1 MLGAMKL
8 VGFRRLLPSVRAL
21 FAHKLR
27 TSFALLS
34 VAAGVGAVV
43 LIGAVG
49 KGAEVQ
55 ILSQTAKLGSNL
67 LAVRPSQVN
76 ATAGR
81 KELSGLV
88 TTLDMG
94 DYEAITGLPLVAE
107 AAPGSEAAMT
117 VRVGDGSMTAM
128 VLGTTPNYL
137 EIGSFQ
143 LREGRFLDADDNRA
157 ALRVAVLGARIDQML
172 FGEDDPIGR
181 DIRIQGDSFEVIGVL
196 SAKGILADG
205 SDEDNLVLIP
215 VRTALRRVFNVTWL
229 NPVFVSVRRPQDM
242 DTAQAQIGNLLRIRH
257 RLRQL
262 GKPDDFSMQNPA
274 KTLAMQKQAAD
285 SLSLLSDGLA
295 GGSLVVGGVGIL
307 AIMLMS
313 VKERTG
319 EIGLRMA
326 VGARPRDILMQF
338 LLEATLLSLGGW
350 LVGMVFG
357 AAGGTAIAFGTS
369 WKIAAPGNAILA
381 SLAMALIT
389 GLGFGAYPARR
400 ASLLPPIQALR
411 VE

>member
-1 MLGAMKL
+1 MKL
-8 VGFRRLLPSVRAL
+8 AGFRKLLPSIRAL
-21 FAHKLR
+21 FAHKVR
-27 TSFALLS
+27 ASFALLS

-43 LIGAVG
+43 LTSAVG
-49 KGAEVQ
+49 KGAELQ
-55 ILSQTAKLGSNL
+55 ILRETAKMGSNL
-67 LAVRPSQVN
+67 LAVRPVQVN
-76 ATAGR
+76 TTAGR
-81 KELSGLV
+81 KRLSGLV

-94 DYEAITGLPLVAE
+94 DYEAISGLPLVAE
-107 AAPGSEAAMT
+107 AAPGAEAALT
-117 VRVGDGSMTAM
+117 VRLGDGSMTGL

-137 EIGSFQ
+137 AIGNFQ

-157 ALRVAVLGARIDQML
+157 ALRVAVLGARIDQTL
-172 FGEDDPIGR
+172 FDEDDPIGR

-196 SAKGILADG
+196 NAKGVLADG
-205 SDEDNLVLIP
+205 SDQDNLVLIP
-215 VRTALRRVFNVTWL
+215 IRTALRRVFNSTWL
-229 NPVFVSVRRPQDM
+229 NPVFISVRRPQDM
-242 DTAQAQIGNLLRIRH
+242 DAAQAQIGSLLRIRH
-257 RLRQL
+257 RLAQQ
-262 GKPDDFSMQNPA
+262 GKSDDFSIQNPA

-285 SLSLLSDGLA
+285 SLGLLTDGLA
-295 GGSLVVGGVGIL
+295 AGSLVVGGVGIL

-326 VGARPRDILMQF
+326 VGARPKDILSQF

-350 LVGMVFG
+350 LVGMALG
-357 AAGGTAIAFGTS
+357 AVGGSAIAFGTS
-369 WKIAAPGNAILA
+369 WKLAAPGNAILA
-381 SLAMALIT
+381 SLAMALFT

>member
-1 MLGAMKL
+1 MKL
-8 VGFRRLLPSVRAL
+8 VGFRRLLPSIRAL
-21 FAHKLR
+21 FAHKVR

-34 VAAGVGAVV
+34 VAAGVGTVV

-76 ATAGR
+76 TTAGR

-88 TTLDMG
+88 TTLDLE
-94 DYEAITGLPLVAE
+94 DYEAITRLQLVAE

-143 LREGRFLDADDNRA
+143 LREGRFLDADDNRS
-157 ALRVAVLGARIDQML
+157 ALRVAVLGARINQTL
-172 FGEDDPIGR
+172 FGQDYPIGR
-181 DIRIQGDSFEVIGVL
+181 DIRIQGDCFTVIGVL

-215 VRTALRRVFNVTWL
+215 IRTALRRVFNVTWL

-242 DTAQAQIGNLLRIRH
+242 DATQAQISNLLRFRH
-257 RLRQL
+257 QL
-262 GKPDDFSMQNPA
+262 AQHGKPDDFSIQNPA
-274 KTLAMQKQAAD
+274 KALAMQKQAAD
-285 SLSLLSDGLA
+285 SLGLLTDGLA
-295 GGSLVVGGVGIL
+295 AASLVVGGVGIL

-319 EIGLRMA
+319 EIGLRLA
-326 VGARPRDILMQF
+326 VGARPRDILIQF

-350 LVGMVFG
+350 LVGMALG

-369 WKIAAPGNAILA
+369 WKIAAPGSAILS

>member
-1 MLGAMKL
+1 MKL

-21 FAHKLR
+21 FAHKVR

-34 VAAGVGAVV
+34 IATGVGAVV

-55 ILSQTAKLGSNL
+55 ILSETAKLGSNL
-67 LAVRPSQVN
+67 LAVRPAQVN
-76 ATAGR
+76 STAGR

-94 DYEAITGLPLVAE
+94 DYEAIAGVALLAE
-107 AAPGSEAAMT
+107 AAPGAEAALT

-137 EIGSFQ
+137 EIGNFR
-143 LREGRFLDADDNRA
+143 LREGRFLDTDDNRC
-157 ALRVAVLGARIDQML
+157 ALRVAVLGSRIDQTL

-181 DIRIQGDSFEVIGVL
+181 DIRIQGDSFKVIGVL

-215 VRTALRRVFNVTWL
+215 IRTALRRVFNMTWL
-229 NPVFVSVRRPQDM
+229 NPIFVSVRRPQDM
-242 DTAQAQIGNLLRIRH
+242 DAAQVQIANLLRIRH
-257 RLRQL
+257 RLAQQE
-262 GKPDDFSMQNPA
+262 KPDDFSIQNPA

-285 SLSLLSDGLA
+285 SLGLLTDGLA

-313 VKERTG
+313 VKERIG

-350 LVGMVFG
+350 LVGMVLG
-357 AAGGTAIAFGTS
+357 AAGGGAIVFSTS
-369 WKIAAPGNAILA
+369 WKIAAPVNSILA

>member
-1 MLGAMKL
+1 MKL

-21 FAHKLR
+21 FAHKVR

-117 VRVGDGSMTAM
+117 VRVGHGSMTAM

-137 EIGSFQ
+137 EIGGFQ
-143 LREGRFLDADDNRA
+143 LREGRFLDADDNRS
-157 ALRVAVLGARIDQML
+157 ALRVAVLGARIDQTL

-205 SDEDNLVLIP
+205 SDEDNLMLIP

-229 NPVFVSVRRPQDM
+229 NPVFVSVRRPQDI

-262 GKPDDFSMQNPA
+262 AKPDDFSIQDPA

-285 SLSLLSDGLA
+285 SLGLLTDGLA

-326 VGARPRDILMQF
+326 VGARPRDILTQF
-338 LLEATLLSLGGW
+338 LLDSDAAFLRRLAGRHGAWCNWRNSDRIRER
-350 LVGMVFG
+350 VGRLPP
-357 AAGGTAIAFGTS
+357 
-369 WKIAAPGNAILA
+369 PGNTILA

-389 GLGFGAYPARR
+389 GFGVCVHI
-400 ASLLPPIQALR
+400 PP
-411 VE
+411 

>member
-1 MLGAMKL
+1 MKL
-8 VGFRRLLPSVRAL
+8 VAFRRLLPSIRAL
-21 FAHKLR
+21 FAHKVR

-76 ATAGR
+76 TTAGR

-94 DYEAITGLPLVAE
+94 DYEAITRLPLVAE
-107 AAPGSEAAMT
+107 AAPGSEAALI

-137 EIGSFQ
+137 EIGGFQ

-157 ALRVAVLGARIDQML
+157 ALRVAVLGARIDQTL

-229 NPVFVSVRRPQDM
+229 NPVFVSVRRPQDI

-262 GKPDDFSMQNPA
+262 AKPDDFSIQNPA

-285 SLSLLSDGLA
+285 SLGLLTDGLA

-326 VGARPRDILMQF
+326 VGARPRDILTQF

-350 LVGMVFG
+350 LVGMALG
-357 AAGGTAIAFGTS
+357 AVGGTAIAFGTS
-369 WKIAAPGNAILA
+369 WKIAAPVNAILA

-389 GLGFGAYPARR
+389 GLGFGAYPALR